1 MKRIILLIACLLTIL
16 SLNAKD
22 DYRYRN
28 ITMNDGLTANAVRN
42 IVQDKY
48 GFIWFGTD
56 NGLCRYDGK
65 KVQPYRL
72 AELGT
77 SQYVSALMAGDEG
90 LFVGTQKGVFLL
102 RFDHQSFERL
112 PMDIHSTVTYIT
124 KDKEGS
130 LWVSTME
137 QGVWC
142 LMADAQVKHYDFQE
156 VEGFI
161 SQVYIDRDNQIWT
174 VTNRGEPVV
183 QKLNRLH
190 DRFEPLPLK
199 FDGAYHALRMLQTRD
214 GRLWLGTWE
223 SGLLLM
229 HDDGRLEQV
238 LSPAVAKT
246 GTHIHTLFERSDDC
260 ICIGCDDGVVC

>member
-90 LFVGTQKGVFLL
+90 LFVGTQKGQECSSGTAAWLWRCGIHAACGVCLSYLL
-102 RFDHQSFERL
+102 
-112 PMDIHSTVTYIT
+112 
-124 KDKEGS
+124 
-130 LWVSTME
+130 
-137 QGVWC
+137 
-142 LMADAQVKHYDFQE
+142 
-156 VEGFI
+156 
-161 SQVYIDRDNQIWT
+161 SQAGCAECR
-174 VTNRGEPVV
+174 
-183 QKLNRLH
+183 
-190 DRFEPLPLK
+190 
-199 FDGAYHALRMLQTRD
+199 AS
-214 GRLWLGTWE
+214 GR
-223 SGLLLM
+223 SGK
-229 HDDGRLEQV
+229 
-238 LSPAVAKT
+238 P
-246 GTHIHTLFERSDDC
+246 
-260 ICIGCDDGVVC
+260 